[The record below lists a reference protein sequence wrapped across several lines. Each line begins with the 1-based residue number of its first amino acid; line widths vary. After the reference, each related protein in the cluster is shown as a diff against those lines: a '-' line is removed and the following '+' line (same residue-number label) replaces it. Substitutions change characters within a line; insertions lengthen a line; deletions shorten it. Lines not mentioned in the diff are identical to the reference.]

1 MTNHLTREIPS
12 DIVWNLSNDAFVVLK
27 FSIQAQEALLMTVR
41 SALTIATVAG
51 LGILACPARGHF
63 EDESAVSW
71 GRRRFGDSSGDSRCC
86 SVEDS
91 TLALG
96 ILEDWKIE
104 VEAPPAPDA
113 TASGSGPNQEFAVQT
128 DPGTADLEAAR
139 VAAPPQSGLSRM
151 LSAVIDLGSKR

>member
-1 MTNHLTREIPS
+1 M
-12 DIVWNLSNDAFVVLK
+12 LK

-41 SALTIATVAG
+41 LVLTIATVAG
-51 LGILACPARGHF
+51 LGILACPAAGISKTRVLSLGGDAPGF
-63 EDESAVSW
+63 W
-71 GRRRFGDSSGDSRCC
+71 DSSADSRCC

-96 ILEDWKIE
+96 LLQDWKIE
-104 VEAPPAPDA
+104 VEAPPTPDA
-113 TASGSGPNQEFAVQT
+113 TASGSGPNQESAVQT